1 MAALVEVAL
10 VAQAVAATLAAQQL
24 LGKGIAV
31 GLEKQAQTIT
41 EAEVAV
47 QAPPVIM
54 AQALSLV
61 MAEAVQHRR
70 FLGHP

>member
-1 MAALVEVAL
+1 MAALVEAAL

-31 GLEKQAQTIT
+31 GLEKQAKTIT
-41 EAEVAV
+41 EAEAAV

-54 AQALSLV
+54 AQALPLV
-61 MAEAVQHRR
+61 MVEAVQHHQ
-70 FLGHP
+70 FLGHL